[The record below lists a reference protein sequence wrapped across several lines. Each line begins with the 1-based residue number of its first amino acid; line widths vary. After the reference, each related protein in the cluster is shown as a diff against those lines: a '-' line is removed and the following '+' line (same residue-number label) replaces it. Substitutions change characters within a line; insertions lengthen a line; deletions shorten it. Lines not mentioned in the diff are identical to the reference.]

1 MTMQM
6 NNTADFTADQRSHI
20 EALRRDL
27 VQRTHCT
34 ITTEYGASDD
44 GQQWA
49 ALCVESL
56 PEGAWGRP
64 GPLVSI
70 LVGPGIPMDAAAV
83 MGSDGS
89 SVEPGAE
96 FAEAIKAAKFAGM
109 RTWRAMTSPH
119 IARVH

>member
-6 NNTADFTADQRSHI
+6 NNAADFTADQRSHI

-27 VQRTHCT
+27 VQRTRCA
-34 ITTEYGASDD
+34 ITTEYGASDE

-56 PEGAWGRP
+56 PVGAWGRS

-70 LVGPGIPMDAAAV
+70 LVGPGIPMDAAV
-83 MGSDGS
+83 MGADGS

-96 FAEAIKAAKFAGM
+96 FAEAIKAARFAGM
-109 RTWRAMTSPH
+109 RTWRAMTC
-119 IARVH
+119 